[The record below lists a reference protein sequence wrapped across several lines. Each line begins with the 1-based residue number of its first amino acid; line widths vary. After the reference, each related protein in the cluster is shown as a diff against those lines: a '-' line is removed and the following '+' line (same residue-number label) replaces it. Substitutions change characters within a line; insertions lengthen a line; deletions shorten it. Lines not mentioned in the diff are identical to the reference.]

1 MKAVEKALEAV
12 AVVAAAAAEEEEA
25 MGQPLM
31 FVPEVQNCLAFQ
43 S

>member
-12 AVVAAAAAEEEEA
+12 AVVAAAEEEEA